1 MGKNG
6 GQVYL
11 QDLVRK
17 IGYCMMTRNDTV
29 LLIIDVQGNLAQSID
44 NRESVL
50 DNIQRVIR
58 GCQIFSIPVILTEE
72 VSLGPTIPEIT
83 DLIPGVRPIIK
94 ESFSCCGK
102 QEFMEA
108 LKALKRKQ
116 ILIAGLETHVCVYQT
131 AMDLID
137 QGYEVQIVADAV
149 SSRAGKN
156 REIAL
161 HKMRDRGVIWTSTEM
176 VLFELL
182 KTAAD
187 PKLRAIINIVK

>member
-1 MGKNG
+1 
-6 GQVYL
+6 
-11 QDLVRK
+11 
-17 IGYCMMTRNDTV
+17 MMTRDDTV

-58 GCQIFSIPVILTEE
+58 GCQIFGIPVILTEE
-72 VSLGPTIPEIT
+72 VNLGSTIREIT
-83 DLIPGVRPIIK
+83 DLLPGVRPIIK
-94 ESFSCCGK
+94 ESFSCCGN
-102 QEFMEA
+102 QEFIDA
-108 LKALKRKQ
+108 LETQKRKQ

-131 AMDLID
+131 AMDLIE
-137 QGYEVQIVADAV
+137 QGYEVQIIADAV
-149 SSRAGKN
+149 SSRVAKN

-161 HKMRDRGVIWTSTEM
+161 QKMRDHGVIWTSTEM